1 MEVIVKKILCLLLI
15 CISSLPAFSIINF
28 EGLNWKDNKNSIIPL
43 FKNVQEEPSFL
54 SEDEILVANGDNENI
69 QSYKFYFNNNQLYK
83 IRVCFNKE
91 KVKSNEIKGIYKKI
105 TKDFGPSLAKNTINK
120 KVDSYTLRGNYL
132 KFIPSLDTDIY
143 YIGVDTIDEN
153 GNMID
158 SNLYLDYV
166 DSSQKNN
173 FEI

>member
-1 MEVIVKKILCLLLI
+1 MKKILFLFLI
-15 CISSLPAFSIINF
+15 VICSLPAFSIIDF
-28 EGLNWKDNKNSIIPL
+28 EGINWKDSKSSIIPL
-43 FKNVQEEPSFL
+43 FKNVQEEPSFSSGKEVL
-54 SEDEILVANGDNENI
+54 IASGDNENI
-69 QSYKFYFNNNQLYK
+69 QNYKFYFNDNQLYK

-120 KVDSYTLRGNYL
+120 KIDSYTLRGNYL
-132 KFIPSLDTDIY
+132 KFIPNLDTDIY
-143 YIGVDTIDEN
+143 YIGVDTLDEN

-166 DSSQKNN
+166 DSRQKNN